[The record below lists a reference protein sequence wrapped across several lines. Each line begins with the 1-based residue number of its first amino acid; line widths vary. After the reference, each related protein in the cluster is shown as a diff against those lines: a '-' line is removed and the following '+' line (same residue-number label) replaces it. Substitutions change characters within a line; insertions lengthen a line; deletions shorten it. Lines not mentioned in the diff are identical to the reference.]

1 MFGTLEA
8 KSCINGPA
16 NKQEMKIEGENEN
29 ESKVGRNE

>member
-16 NKQEMKIEGENEN
+16 NEQEMKIEERMKGNMKI
-29 ESKVGRNE
+29 KV